1 MSKLLSRRG
10 LALTLM
16 AISATACE
24 SPEGI
29 LATRPLE
36 ALLSGAVVGTTASGE
51 GRARLATTVDVY
63 LGVVG
68 TRAYLSTDGGA
79 TYTSR
84 QPLRRVSNEPAHT
97 MLTDLTPGT
106 TYTVQVVS
114 VTNLGVESLPNTEG
128 PLDVVVPATKN
139 DDTVPAAP
147 DVNRIEN
154 HGDAISVRWFQST
167 DDADVFGYWV
177 ERAVDGGAFEVVS
190 DLLQDS
196 VAPHFRDAT
205 ATTPGAYEYRVITE
219 DLSGNLS
226 APSLTLTLNVQ

>member
-1 MSKLLSRRG
+1 MKKLLSRRG
-10 LALTLM
+10 LALTLA

-29 LATRPLE
+29 LATRPIE
-36 ALLSGAVVGTTASGE
+36 AILSGAVVGTTASGE

-63 LGVVG
+63 LGVAG
-68 TRAYLSTDGGA
+68 TRAYLSTDDGA

-84 QPLRRVSNEPAHT
+84 QPLRRVSNEPAHL

-114 VTNLGVESLPNTEG
+114 VTNLGVESAPNLEG
-128 PLDVVVPATKN
+128 PLAVVVPATK
-139 DDTVPAAP
+139 DDDEVPTAP
-147 DVNRIEN
+147 DMNRVEN
-154 HGDAISVRWFQST
+154 HGDALSVRWYQAV
-167 DDADVFGYWV
+167 DADVFGYWV

-196 VAPHFRDAT
+196 IAPHFRDTT
-205 ATTPGAYEYRVITE
+205 ATTPGAYEYRVVTE

-226 APSLTLTLNVQ
+226 APSLTLTINVL